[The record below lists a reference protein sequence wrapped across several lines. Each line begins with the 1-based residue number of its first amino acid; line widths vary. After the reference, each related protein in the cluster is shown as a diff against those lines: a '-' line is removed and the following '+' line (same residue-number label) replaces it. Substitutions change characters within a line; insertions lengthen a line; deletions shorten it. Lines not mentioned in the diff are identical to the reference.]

1 MPSISIDTDEKRNIF
16 VLQGDISDLT
26 ANRRAKIFMKDF
38 LDATIKEDQIE
49 VPFLSEERDY
59 IIRKIQ
65 DFLRKFGFTQKN
77 SQRTS
82 AILEDY
88 FREEESFK
96 IFSQQAYQIRND
108 QLSSENIRDFSEF
121 TKILEK
127 KLPSRILYPLQLLSA
142 YHLAFSQNACNFSVP
157 GTGKTSIVYGAF
169 AYLKSLRKDN
179 PKYIDKLMVIG
190 PLSSFGPWESEYYEC
205 FGKRPRS
212 KRLAGGVS
220 KKDRTAHF
228 YSSDSAEITLLS
240 YNSVPNLEEDLAFFL
255 SKNRV
260 MVVLDEAHK
269 IKNTSGGIT
278 AESVLRL
285 AKYCKS
291 RIVLTGTP
299 APNGYEDI
307 FNLFK
312 FIWPTKSI
320 IPFHLFQL
328 REMSETEGDPRIT
341 KLIKSIS
348 PYFIRIRKADIDIKK
363 LPPPINH
370 DPSYVSMG
378 DVQREIYNYIEKNY
392 LDYFE
397 SARKSEIL
405 SWILTRARLVRLMQA
420 STNPALLKKP
430 ITDLLGDT
438 ITMFSE
444 DMGNQDG
451 IKEDMIPD
459 IFIDDSG
466 LLNKIL
472 TYETFEIPAKFV
484 KAKRLIDEILSRGE
498 KVVVWAIFVQNLHDF
513 QKYLES
519 EGINSEILYGAT
531 PIENDSDD
539 LDATVRTREKI
550 IADFHLPNSPF
561 KVLIANPFAVS
572 ESISLH
578 KACHN
583 AIYLE
588 RSFNAANFVQSK
600 DRIHRYGLEE
610 NDKIHY
616 YYILAD
622 NNTDFTIHQR
632 LLDKEKRMMQ
642 IIESE
647 PIPLF
652 RRIDAEDEDD
662 IKALINNYV
671 KRTAK
676 A

>member
-1 MPSISIDTDEKRNIF
+1 MPSITVDTDEEKNIF
-16 VLQGDISDLT
+16 VLQGDISNLI
-26 ANRRAKIFMKDF
+26 ANRRAKLFLKDF
-38 LDATIKEDQIE
+38 LDVTIKEELIE
-49 VPFLSEERDY
+49 VAFLPEERDY

-65 DFLRKFGFTQKN
+65 DFLHKFGFTQKN

-82 AILEDY
+82 GILEDY
-88 FREEESFK
+88 FREEENFR
-96 IFSQQAYQIRND
+96 IFSQQAYQIRNN
-108 QLSSENIRDFSEF
+108 QLSQENIRDFSEF
-121 TKILEK
+121 TKILDE
-127 KLPSRILYPLQLLSA
+127 KLPSRTLYPLQLLSA
-142 YHLAFSQNACNFSVP
+142 YHLAFSQHACNFSVP
-157 GTGKTSIVYGAF
+157 GTGKTSIVYGAY
-169 AYLKSLRKDN
+169 AYLKSLGEDDS
-179 PKYIDKLMVIG
+179 KYVDKLMIIG
-190 PLSSFGPWESEYYEC
+190 PLSSFGPWESEYKEC
-205 FGKRPRS
+205 FGKQPIS
-212 KRLAGGVS
+212 KRLSGGVS
-220 KKDRTAHF
+220 KNERIAHF
-228 YSSDSAEITLLS
+228 YSSDPAEITLLS
-240 YNSVPNLEEDLAFFL
+240 YNSVPNLEEDLVVFL
-255 SKNRV
+255 SKHRV
-260 MVVLDEAHK
+260 MVVLDEAHR

-278 AESVLRL
+278 AETVLRL

-328 REMSETEGDPRIT
+328 REMSETVGDLRVT
-341 KLIKSIS
+341 RLVTSIS
-348 PYFIRIRKADIDIKK
+348 PYFIRIRKTDLKK

-397 SARKSEIL
+397 SASTSESLRGIL
-405 SWILTRARLVRLMQA
+405 IQARLVRLMQA

-430 ITDLLGDT
+430 ITDYFGEMT
-438 ITMFSE
+438 IPE
-444 DMGNQDG
+444 
-451 IKEDMIPD
+451 
-459 IFIDDSG
+459 IFIDDSA

-498 KVVVWAIFVQNLHDF
+498 KVIVWAIFVQNLHDF
-513 QKYLES
+513 QKYLAS

-531 PIENDSDD
+531 PVETDNDDSDSS
-539 LDATVRTREKI
+539 VRTREKI
-550 IADFHLPNSPF
+550 IADFHLANSPF

-583 AIYLE
+583 AVYLE

-600 DRIHRYGLEE
+600 DRIHRYGLAE

-652 RRIDAEDEDD
+652 KRIDAEDEDD

-671 KRTAK
+671 NRTSK

>member
-1 MPSISIDTDEKRNIF
+1 MPSISIDTDEKRNVF

-38 LDATIKEDQIE
+38 LDATIKENQIE
-49 VPFLSEERDY
+49 VVFLPEERDY
-59 IIRKIQ
+59 IIRKIL

-88 FREEESFK
+88 FREEENFR

-108 QLSSENIRDFSEF
+108 QLSQANVRDFSKF
-121 TKILEK
+121 TEILDQ
-127 KLPSRILYPLQLLSA
+127 KLPSRTLYPLQLLAA

-157 GTGKTSIVYGAF
+157 GTGKTTIVYAAF
-169 AYLKSLRKDN
+169 AYLRSLSKDN
-179 PKYIDKLMVIG
+179 HKYVDKLLVIG
-190 PLSSFGPWESEYYEC
+190 PLSSFGPWESEYQEC
-205 FGKRPRS
+205 FGKRPIS
-212 KRLAGGVS
+212 KRLSGGVS
-220 KKDRTAHF
+220 KNERTAHF
-228 YSSDSAEITLLS
+228 YSSNPAEITLLS
-240 YNSVPNLEEDLAFFL
+240 YNSVPNLEEDLVFFL

-285 AKYCKS
+285 AKYCRS

-328 REMSETEGDPRIT
+328 REMSETVGDLRVK
-341 KLIKSIS
+341 KLVESIS
-348 PYFIRIRKADIDIKK
+348 PYFIRIRKIDIEKPK
-363 LPPPINH
+363 LPLPINH

-378 DVQREIYNYIEKNY
+378 EVQREIYNYIEKNY
-392 LDYFE
+392 MDYFE
-397 SARKSEIL
+397 SAKNSESL
-405 SWILTRARLVRLMQA
+405 RGILTQARLVRLMQA

-430 ITDLLGDT
+430 ITDYFGDMMLPGDW
-438 ITMFSE
+438 ISP
-444 DMGNQDG
+444 
-451 IKEDMIPD
+451 EDMIIPE
-459 IFIDDSG
+459 IFIDDSA

-484 KAKRLIDEILSRGE
+484 KAKRLIDEILARGE

-513 QKYLES
+513 QKYLAS
-519 EGINSEILYGAT
+519 EGINSELLYGAT
-531 PIENDSDD
+531 PVENDNDEF
-539 LDATVRTREKI
+539 DATVRTREKI
-550 IADFHLPNSPF
+550 IAEFHLPNSPF

-588 RSFNAANFVQSK
+588 RSFNAAHFVQSK
-600 DRIHRYGLEE
+600 DRIHRFGLDE
-610 NDKIHY
+610 NDRIHY

-632 LLDKEKRMMQ
+632 LLDKEKRMME

-652 RRIDAEDEDD
+652 KRIDAEDEDD
-662 IKALINNYV
+662 LKALINNYV
-671 KRTAK
+671 NRTAK